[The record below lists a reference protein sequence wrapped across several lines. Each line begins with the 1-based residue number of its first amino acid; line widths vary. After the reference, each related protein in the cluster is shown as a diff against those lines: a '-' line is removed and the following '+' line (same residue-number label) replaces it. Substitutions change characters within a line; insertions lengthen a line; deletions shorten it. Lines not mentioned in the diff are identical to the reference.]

1 MKIEDIR
8 RTGFMDLTDLYYEL
22 GDSDETSIYAREE
35 QIRDRNCVEE
45 CGIVEVEVRVI
56 RVVKQPSESSLNNM
70 E

>member
-22 GDSDETSIYAREE
+22 GDSDETSIYARE
-35 QIRDRNCVEE
+35 QQLIDKKCIEE

-56 RVVKQPSESSLNNM
+56 RIVKQPSESSLNNL